1 MMDTTITQADEEE
14 DTSEETTD
22 KEKDNGEVMDTS
34 EESKEKRGKKVEAIP
49 ILEPLP
55 EGEIEGHAF
64 SFVNELKLSDFKM
77 VLSKNNIPSEFQGG
91 VLFCGGGTVA
101 LRYRW
106 QKQFRGSILGKTQ
119 NLTFYSSVQLLVV

>member
-22 KEKDNGEVMDTS
+22 KEKDNGDAMDTM
-34 EESKEKRGKKVEAIP
+34 EETKEERGKKVEAIP

-101 LRYRW
+101 LRYRC
-106 QKQFRGSILGKTQ
+106 QKQFCGSNLGKTQ
-119 NLTFYSSVQLLVV
+119 NLTFYPSVQLLVV